1 MKRTVFCCSAM
12 IAILMMLLPVQ
23 RALAAPDGIAPY
35 IELQREL
42 FLAGLYLPE
51 PVSNAQQALSL
62 RGSRQMEIRFVADH
76 MTAGKLSRMFLQSI
90 AINNPATAQRASGES
105 LASFF
110 NAFKGSLRRG
120 DILSISERTDGS
132 GVNVYLNRQRLISL
146 DDGNFFNML
155 LVTWIGSVPPSREF
169 KSALLGDS
177 AAGDIARYGQITP
190 ADERLGLVAQWQNPA
205 PKVAAPSSAASKAP
219 VASNSSDAANTT
231 SATVAER
238 QASVAVVPAPAVAA
252 VTLPRPELGA
262 STKVAEQAAS
272 SRAPE
277 PEAVSSPAAATQ
289 APAAVASSSAAPS
302 SPAPAA
308 IAAAGVAEPEEDL
321 PDFSAESLGLLQDY
335 TSQLVTLTHAEI
347 KYPRRAMKLE
357 QTGSVRMAV
366 VIDRAGEVLEVQ
378 PLLESGFK
386 QLDDAVRR
394 AIDKAAPYP
403 AIPEGVAAEH
413 FEFVFPITFMLERS

>member
-51 PVSNAQQALSL
+51 PASNAQQALSL

-90 AINNPATAQRASGES
+90 AINNPAAAQRASGES

-177 AAGDIARYGQITP
+177 AAGDMARYGQITP

-205 PKVAAPSSAASKAP
+205 PNVAAASSAASKAP
-219 VASNSSDAANTT
+219 VASNSSDAVNTP
-231 SATVAER
+231 SATVAVR
-238 QASVAVVPAPAVAA
+238 QASVAAVPAVAA
-252 VTLPRPELGA
+252 VTLPKPELSA
-262 STKVAEQAAS
+262 STTVAEQAVS
-272 SRAPE
+272 SRAQ
-277 PEAVSSPAAATQ
+277 EAGSSPAAATQ
-289 APAAVASSSAAPS
+289 APAAVASSSAAAS
-302 SPAPAA
+302 LLAPAA

-347 KYPRRAMKLE
+347 KYPRRAMKLA

-366 VIDRAGEVLEVQ
+366 VIDRAGEVLQVQ

>member
-51 PVSNAQQALSL
+51 PASNAQQALSL

-90 AINNPATAQRASGES
+90 AINNPAAAQRASGES

-177 AAGDIARYGQITP
+177 AAGDMARYGQITP
-190 ADERLGLVAQWQNPA
+190 ADERLDLVAQWQNPA
-205 PKVAAPSSAASKAP
+205 PNVAAASSAASKAP
-219 VASNSSDAANTT
+219 VASNSSDAVNTT
-231 SATVAER
+231 SATVAVR
-238 QASVAVVPAPAVAA
+238 QASVAAVPAVAA
-252 VTLPRPELGA
+252 VTLPKPELSA
-262 STKVAEQAAS
+262 STTVAEQAVS
-272 SRAPE
+272 SRAQ
-277 PEAVSSPAAATQ
+277 EAGSSPAAATQ
-289 APAAVASSSAAPS
+289 APAAVASSSAAAS
-302 SPAPAA
+302 LLAPAA

-347 KYPRRAMKLE
+347 KYPRRAMKLA

-366 VIDRAGEVLEVQ
+366 VIDRAGEVLQVQ

>member
-51 PVSNAQQALSL
+51 PASNAQQALSL

-90 AINNPATAQRASGES
+90 AINNPAAAQRASGES

-177 AAGDIARYGQITP
+177 AAGDMARYGQITP

-205 PKVAAPSSAASKAP
+205 PNVAAASSAASKAP
-219 VASNSSDAANTT
+219 VASNSSDAVNTT
-231 SATVAER
+231 SATVAVR
-238 QASVAVVPAPAVAA
+238 QASVAAVPAVAA
-252 VTLPRPELGA
+252 VTLPKPELSA
-262 STKVAEQAAS
+262 STTVAEQAVS
-272 SRAPE
+272 SRAQ
-277 PEAVSSPAAATQ
+277 EAGSSPAAATQ
-289 APAAVASSSAAPS
+289 APAAVASSSAAAS
-302 SPAPAA
+302 LLAPAA

-347 KYPRRAMKLE
+347 KYPRRAMKLA

-366 VIDRAGEVLEVQ
+366 VIDRAGEVLQVQ

>member
-51 PVSNAQQALSL
+51 PASNAQQALSL

-90 AINNPATAQRASGES
+90 AINNPAATQRASGES

-177 AAGDIARYGQITP
+177 AAGDMARYGQITP
-190 ADERLGLVAQWQNPA
+190 ADERLDLVAQWQNPA
-205 PKVAAPSSAASKAP
+205 PNVAAASSAASKAP
-219 VASNSSDAANTT
+219 VASNSSDAVNTT
-231 SATVAER
+231 SATVAVR
-238 QASVAVVPAPAVAA
+238 QASVAAVPAVAA
-252 VTLPRPELGA
+252 VTLPKPELSA
-262 STKVAEQAAS
+262 STTVAEQAVS

-277 PEAVSSPAAATQ
+277 AGSSPAAATQ
-289 APAAVASSSAAPS
+289 APAAVASSSAAAS
-302 SPAPAA
+302 LLAPAA

-347 KYPRRAMKLE
+347 KYPRRAMKLA

-366 VIDRAGEVLEVQ
+366 VIDRAGEVLQVQ